1 MDIKTEAR
9 VAQDFIQLI
18 DFVCVSVRISIKLPR
33 ELMRQ
38 PGIFVGRGLATTKR
52 LQFRSA
58 LAAEAPIFAV

>member
-38 PGIFVGRGLATTKR
+38 PGIFVGRGFSHDKKAA
-52 LQFRSA
+52 FRSA